1 MWLTLSYF
9 YDGAFLFKNSV
20 VSSSYTFD
28 RVLYIPLVI
37 YLIRVS
43 YFTVLIGRKCLSL
56 VFGDVVIHELYT
68 AAAGFYLIWLALR
81 LLTLLSNWYP
91 AGWNSVFQKMKTVFT
106 VVSFFFKY
114 FSWFFVSENHCWI
127 CQFYLS

>member
-1 MWLTLSYF
+1 MTLSYF
-9 YDGAFLFKNSV
+9 YGGAFLFKNSV

-37 YLIRVS
+37 CLKRVS

-106 VVSFFFKY
+106 VVSFF
-114 FSWFFVSENHCWI
+114 
-127 CQFYLS
+127 

>member
-1 MWLTLSYF
+1 MTLSYF

-20 VSSSYTFD
+20 VFSSYTFD
-28 RVLYIPLVI
+28 RVLYIPLLI
-37 YLIRVS
+37 CLIRVS

-106 VVSFFFKY
+106 VVIFFLKY
-114 FSWFFVSENHCWI
+114 FSRFFVSENHC
-127 CQFYLS
+127 